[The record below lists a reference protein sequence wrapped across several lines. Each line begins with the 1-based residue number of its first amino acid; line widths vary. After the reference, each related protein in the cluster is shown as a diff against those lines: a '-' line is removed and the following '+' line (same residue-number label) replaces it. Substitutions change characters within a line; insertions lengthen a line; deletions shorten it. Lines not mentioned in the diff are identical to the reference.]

1 MKLNQRLQINIQND
15 VVKEEDTQANESFNK
30 MASMLRERTPTITR
44 RARGRRE
51 SALIRS
57 GTDFSLFNNNA
68 NDLRSNSMVSN
79 SSNETT
85 NSNPFMQQQH
95 QPYANSSPVIS
106 NFSNSSPQ
114 LQQARQYTPV
124 TLNDPPMNANNWQ
137 LQPIIED
144 QQQQQA
150 AEVSFS
156 IFEKTSMVDGQHI
169 LMIQGQISITY
180 TGPTSNNKPITV
192 SLSQLDGIHHITPNT
207 NYVHTTEEENKY
219 TLNTINFPH
228 GQPTVCFTYQVQL
241 NGDGRRALPIHLSPS
256 WKCVEGTT
264 YLMIKHSK
272 NLNYNAPIK
281 GNVQIFYDRV
291 TSVRSTPQGIWD
303 LTKKRLTWQMKD
315 LLEQYESGEQQQGQ
329 PSRLLA
335 KFFIEEGEAATP
347 QPVHLNYLVKGHLA
361 SGLNIHV
368 LDNDQQLIKQHLE
381 TAVQSENIV
390 VV

>member
-219 TLNTINFPH
+219 T
-228 GQPTVCFTYQVQL
+228 
-241 NGDGRRALPIHLSPS
+241 
-256 WKCVEGTT
+256 
-264 YLMIKHSK
+264 
-272 NLNYNAPIK
+272 
-281 GNVQIFYDRV
+281 
-291 TSVRSTPQGIWD
+291 
-303 LTKKRLTWQMKD
+303 
-315 LLEQYESGEQQQGQ
+315 
-329 PSRLLA
+329 
-335 KFFIEEGEAATP
+335 
-347 QPVHLNYLVKGHLA
+347 
-361 SGLNIHV
+361 
-368 LDNDQQLIKQHLE
+368 
-381 TAVQSENIV
+381 
-390 VV
+390 